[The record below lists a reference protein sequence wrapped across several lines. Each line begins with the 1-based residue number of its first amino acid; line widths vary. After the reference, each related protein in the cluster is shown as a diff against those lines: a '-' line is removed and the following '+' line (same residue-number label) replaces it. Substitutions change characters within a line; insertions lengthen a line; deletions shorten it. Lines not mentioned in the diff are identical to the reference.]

1 MPDPRETAPK
11 ERIIFT
17 AEADADHIE
26 KNLRLTEE
34 QLKQPKNAALYLSS
48 VTAVYD
54 AQAEPN
60 RNWECV
66 YRYSAG
72 ETLDAI
78 ATDIGVTRERVRQ
91 IINAAHTHISVP
103 QLKVARRT
111 VKEQEQEDLRHMVYE
126 WSVHNPDRA
135 GQECEEEF
143 GVTRQQV
150 KRILKGRAA
159 LHYSVEPRAQGDEQ
173 KEWQDQQLIDLLRQW
188 WHECTDHRSMSF
200 NDWSVARG
208 GPTRQTP
215 IIRFGKWSH
224 ALAAAGLGD
233 ERSRPRRRR
242 GKYGEADLWAALVQ
256 FVSTPRQKYTYL
268 EFEEY
273 ARSVP
278 GMPSAVLVRKYLNKN
293 WNTQVEIAKTIM
305 RGNYE
310 SLPPEV
316 IAAGVENI
324 RRERNWEQEY
334 ARSKD
339 NEQESVQVAVDAL
352 KQYIAHHGSRV
363 VNARYDEWAHG
374 QGLPLGVTLTKKSGL
389 KWAEL
394 VQRAG
399 GTCGTRAPRN
409 LSPDEVQARNERAL
423 AGIREY
429 LEHEAGTPT
438 YDRYIAWAQQA
449 GEEYPK
455 GTALHSWFGGWRN
468 ALQQARK
475 SSAGARTDTPAS

>member
-1 MPDPRETAPK
+1 M
-11 ERIIFT
+11 
-17 AEADADHIE
+17 
-26 KNLRLTEE
+26 
-34 QLKQPKNAALYLSS
+34 
-48 VTAVYD
+48 
-54 AQAEPN
+54 
-60 RNWECV
+60 
-66 YRYSAG
+66 
-72 ETLDAI
+72 
-78 ATDIGVTRERVRQ
+78 
-91 IINAAHTHISVP
+91 
-103 QLKVARRT
+103 
-111 VKEQEQEDLRHMVYE
+111 
-126 WSVHNPDRA
+126 
-135 GQECEEEF
+135 
-143 GVTRQQV
+143 
-150 KRILKGRAA
+150 
-159 LHYSVEPRAQGDEQ
+159 
-173 KEWQDQQLIDLLRQW
+173 
-188 WHECTDHRSMSF
+188 
-200 NDWSVARG
+200 
-208 GPTRQTP
+208 
-215 IIRFGKWSH
+215 
-224 ALAAAGLGD
+224 
-233 ERSRPRRRR
+233 
-242 GKYGEADLWAALVQ
+242 
-256 FVSTPRQKYTYL
+256 STPRQKYTYL

-399 GTCGTRAPRN
+399 GTCGTRAPRD

-475 SSAGARTDTPAS
+475 SSAGAQTDTPAS

>member
-1 MPDPRETAPK
+1 MPDPRETAPN
-11 ERIIFT
+11 ERIVFT
-17 AEADADHIE
+17 AEADASHIE

-159 LHYSVEPRAQGDEQ
+159 LHYPVEPRAQGDEQ

-242 GKYGEADLWAALVQ
+242 
-256 FVSTPRQKYTYL
+256 
-268 EFEEY
+268 
-273 ARSVP
+273 
-278 GMPSAVLVRKYLNKN
+278 
-293 WNTQVEIAKTIM
+293 
-305 RGNYE
+305 
-310 SLPPEV
+310 
-316 IAAGVENI
+316 
-324 RRERNWEQEY
+324 
-334 ARSKD
+334 
-339 NEQESVQVAVDAL
+339 
-352 KQYIAHHGSRV
+352 
-363 VNARYDEWAHG
+363 
-374 QGLPLGVTLTKKSGL
+374 
-389 KWAEL
+389 
-394 VQRAG
+394 
-399 GTCGTRAPRN
+399 
-409 LSPDEVQARNERAL
+409 
-423 AGIREY
+423 
-429 LEHEAGTPT
+429 
-438 YDRYIAWAQQA
+438 
-449 GEEYPK
+449 
-455 GTALHSWFGGWRN
+455 
-468 ALQQARK
+468 
-475 SSAGARTDTPAS
+475 

>member
-1 MPDPRETAPK
+1 MPDPRETAPN
-11 ERIIFT
+11 ERIVFT

-60 RNWECV
+60 RNWGCV

-159 LHYSVEPRAQGDEQ
+159 LHYPVEPRAQGDEQ

-224 ALAAAGLGD
+224 ALAAAG
-233 ERSRPRRRR
+233 
-242 GKYGEADLWAALVQ
+242 Q
-256 FVSTPRQKYTYL
+256 
-268 EFEEY
+268 
-273 ARSVP
+273 
-278 GMPSAVLVRKYLNKN
+278 VR
-293 WNTQVEIAKTIM
+293 
-305 RGNYE
+305 
-310 SLPPEV
+310 
-316 IAAGVENI
+316 
-324 RRERNWEQEY
+324 
-334 ARSKD
+334 
-339 NEQESVQVAVDAL
+339 
-352 KQYIAHHGSRV
+352 
-363 VNARYDEWAHG
+363 
-374 QGLPLGVTLTKKSGL
+374 
-389 KWAEL
+389 
-394 VQRAG
+394 
-399 GTCGTRAPRN
+399 
-409 LSPDEVQARNERAL
+409 
-423 AGIREY
+423 
-429 LEHEAGTPT
+429 
-438 YDRYIAWAQQA
+438 
-449 GEEYPK
+449 
-455 GTALHSWFGGWRN
+455 
-468 ALQQARK
+468 
-475 SSAGARTDTPAS
+475 